1 MEILA
6 SFRSGLSRALNPR
19 PDSPLQANKMKT
31 INQSSTIPHRI
42 DVHHH
47 IVPAKYVAALKG
59 IGIEAA
65 HGAGFPKWSP
75 AMALDVMDR
84 NGIAAAI
91 TSISSPGVY
100 FGDANFARD
109 LARRCNEFSA
119 QLVSNNPDRFGFF
132 AVLPLPDTEAALKEA
147 EYALDTLNA
156 DGVVLLAST
165 GGKFL
170 GDSDFEELMF
180 ELNRRQAI
188 IFIHPN
194 IHPSSEKLKLDMP
207 GFLIEFLFDTTRAV
221 INLIYTGTLERY
233 PALRWILSHA
243 GGTVPYIAWRLSLAN
258 FEPEFLARAPRGML
272 AYLKSFYYDT
282 ALSSSPYAMKAL
294 LELVGP
300 SQILFGSD
308 FPFAPEPIVAKEVED
323 LQKLDLFKDQTLK
336 AIERDNALTLF
347 PKFKWQRE
355 NISDA
360 QYVGIQAQKKISIR
374 TRIALSLAR
383 KVMNV

>member
-1 MEILA
+1 
-6 SFRSGLSRALNPR
+6 
-19 PDSPLQANKMKT
+19 MKS
-31 INQSSTIPHRI
+31 INQDSIISHRI

-47 IVPAKYVAALKG
+47 IVPTQYVGALKG

-100 FGDANFARD
+100 FGDATFARD

-156 DGVVLLAST
+156 DGVILLAST

-170 GDSDFEELMF
+170 GDSDFEELMA

-194 IHPSSEKLKLDMP
+194 IHPSSEKLKLAMP

-221 INLIYTGTLERY
+221 VNLICTGTLERY

-282 ALSSSPYAMKAL
+282 ALSSSPYAMKTL

-323 LQKLDLFKDQTLK
+323 LQKLDLFQDQTLK
-336 AIERDNALTLF
+336 AIARDNALTLF
-347 PKFKWQRE
+347 PKFKWPQE
-355 NISDA
+355 NISA
-360 QYVGIQAQKKISIR
+360 EQSVSIQTQKKISAR

-383 KVMNV
+383 RVMKV

>member
-1 MEILA
+1 MTTTKQ
-6 SFRSGLSRALNPR
+6 N
-19 PDSPLQANKMKT
+19 
-31 INQSSTIPHRI
+31 STIPHRI

-47 IVPAKYVAALKG
+47 IVPTQYVTALKG

-75 AMALDVMDR
+75 VMALDVMDR

-109 LARRCNEFSA
+109 LARQCNEFSA
-119 QLVSNNPDRFGFF
+119 QLVSKHPDRFGFF

-156 DGVVLLAST
+156 DGVILLASA

-180 ELNRRQAI
+180 ELNRRQAT

-194 IHPSSEKLKLDMP
+194 IHPSSENLKLEMP
-207 GFLIEFLFDTTRAV
+207 GFLVEFLFDTTRAV
-221 INLIYTGTLERY
+221 VNLIYSGTLERY

-243 GGTVPYIAWRLSLAN
+243 GGTVPYITWRLSLAN
-258 FEPEFLARAPRGML
+258 FEPEFLARAPRGMA

-282 ALSSSPYAMKAL
+282 ALSPSPYAMKAL

-323 LQKLDLFKDQTLK
+323 LQKLDLFQDQTLK
-336 AIERDNALTLF
+336 AIARDNALTLF
-347 PKFKWQRE
+347 PKYKWPQE
-355 NISDA
+355 NISDE
-360 QYVGIQAQKKISIR
+360 QSVSIQTQKKISAR

-383 KVMNV
+383 KVMKV

>member
-1 MEILA
+1 
-6 SFRSGLSRALNPR
+6 
-19 PDSPLQANKMKT
+19 MKA
-31 INQSSTIPHRI
+31 INQDSIVPHRI

-47 IVPAKYVAALKG
+47 IVPAQYVDELKG
-59 IGIEAA
+59 IGIEVA

-84 NGIAAAI
+84 NGIATAI

-100 FGDANFARD
+100 FGDAAVARD

-119 QLVSNNPDRFGFF
+119 QLVANHPDRFGFF

-156 DGVVLLAST
+156 DGVILLAST

-180 ELNRRQAI
+180 ELNRRKAI

-194 IHPSSEKLKLDMP
+194 IHPSSEKLNLDMP
-207 GFLIEFLFDTTRAV
+207 GYLIEFLFDTTRAV
-221 INLIYTGTLERY
+221 VNLIYTGTLERY
-233 PALRWILSHA
+233 GDLRWILSHA

-258 FEPEFLARAPRGML
+258 FEPAFLKKAPRGML
-272 AYLKSFYYDT
+272 TYLKSFYYDT
-282 ALSSSPYAMKAL
+282 TLSTSPYAIKTL
-294 LELVGP
+294 LELVEP

-308 FPFAPEPIVAKEVED
+308 FPFAPEPLVAKEIDD
-323 LQKLDLFKDQTLK
+323 LQRLDLLKNKTLK
-336 AIERDNALTLF
+336 AIERDNVLRLF
-347 PKFKWQRE
+347 PRFKLQRD
-355 NISDA
+355 NISDSKR
-360 QYVGIQAQKKISIR
+360 VDIQAQKKIPIR
-374 TRIALSLAR
+374 TKIALSLAR
-383 KVMNV
+383 KVMNP